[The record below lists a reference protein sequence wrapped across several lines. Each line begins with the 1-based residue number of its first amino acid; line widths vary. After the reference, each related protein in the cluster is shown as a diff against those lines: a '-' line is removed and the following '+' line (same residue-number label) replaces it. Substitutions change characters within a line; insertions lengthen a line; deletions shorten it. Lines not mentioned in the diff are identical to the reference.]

1 MGLKYKIDDQSELY
15 FVTFT
20 VLHWIDAFTR
30 NSYRDI
36 FINSVKYCQANKGL
50 QVGAW
55 VLMTNHAHMILGTS
69 GQNKLNDIIR
79 DMKSYIS
86 RHIRLEIEQSTY
98 ESRKEW
104 MIDMFRKAGIS
115 NSNNKDFQFWIQ
127 DNHPVKLASSEMLIQ
142 RVNYIHSNPVRAGF
156 VTEPEH
162 WKYSSAY
169 DYAGGKQGLL
179 ELIWLL

>member
-20 VLHWIDAFTR
+20 VLHWVDAFTR
-30 NSYRDI
+30 NSYRDM

-86 RHIRLEIEQSTY
+86 RHIRLEIGQSTY

-104 MIDMFRKAGIS
+104 KMDIFRKAGINNRTS
-115 NSNNKDFQFWIQ
+115 YRVCLFVFNS
-127 DNHPVKLASSEMLIQ
+127 MLIHNKFTN
-142 RVNYIHSNPVRAGF
+142 NYFII
-156 VTEPEH
+156 
-162 WKYSSAY
+162 YSF
-169 DYAGGKQGLL
+169 
-179 ELIWLL
+179 